1 MDSFNNLLL
10 SLLTKNERY
19 GQDVNSLRRRYQ
31 NLSLIYM
38 NIIFTIVLALFTFIF
53 QIFSLSPNNLALLTI
68 CFPISLF
75 SLYSL
80 RIGKPNLSLH
90 IFLMQ
95 IHIANLLRSYVT
107 NRPLTSM
114 YMVLVFPFLVF
125 ALTPNFKIIWMN
137 IVLCILEFIFH
148 SYFILKKFQVPI
160 SYVQYEEI
168 ISVIW
173 GSLGCCIM
181 IIAVSF
187 VQKKIEIS
195 IWNIAHENYLKS
207 ENLAKEVGQAMK
219 AKDTFISTLSHEIRN
234 PLNALK
240 GSIEYLL
247 QTIKDKISLKV
258 LKNAR
263 MSGDMLLNLV
273 NNVLDAA
280 KLKSDKMEIISMET
294 NITETIEKVFTINSE
309 KFKEKGLF
317 AKAFIDDNIPKFL
330 WIDQSRLIQILM
342 NLVSNAVKF
351 TPKDGKIKIYV
362 AWCHYKEEKDNLLAP
377 IKIGESRRIE
387 ENLNQQKDS
396 INFPRSENELINV
409 FDEFS
414 FEEETHQ
421 LQRIKSLTR
430 IVSQGPNDLSLLEIS
445 NWESSNEFWS
455 LHKSSVSP
463 QIHLDNENHNKGFLK
478 IQITDTGCGIEENEL
493 SKVFGMFEQTKQGI
507 RSVHGGTGLGL
518 WICKQLCHKMHGDI
532 TVYSKPDKGTSF
544 IFYIPIDNDPLNTNL
559 AIRPGLMNR
568 EIPKALVVDDYSVNR
583 YLHKLL
589 LEQEGVQVT
598 LACNGIEALKKYKS
612 QIDEPF
618 DFILMDV
625 HMPEMDGFTATN
637 LIRQWEEE
645 NNKRKVDIYFVTGEY
660 FNEEEVMRKF
670 LSQGGQNTGIRYLK
684 KPLDGDILS
693 KIVCHYK
700 KKLL

>member
-1 MDSFNNLLL
+1 MKRMAL
-10 SLLTKNERY
+10 SVFL
-19 GQDVNSLRRRYQ
+19 
-31 NLSLIYM
+31 
-38 NIIFTIVLALFTFIF
+38 IVLE
-53 QIFSLSPNNLALLTI
+53 
-68 CFPISLF
+68 
-75 SLYSL
+75 
-80 RIGKPNLSLH
+80 LH
-90 IFLMQ
+90 V
-95 IHIANLLRSYVT
+95 ANLIVSYTT
-107 NRPLTSM
+107 NRPLVAIFG
-114 YMVLVFPFLVF
+114 VLISPFLVF
-125 ALTPNFKIIWMN
+125 ALTPDFRIHWLNLI
-137 IVLCILEFIFH
+137 LCFSEFTFH
-148 SYFILKKFQVPI
+148 SLQSLKIFQVTI
-160 SYVQYEEI
+160 NDHQKGQI
-168 ISVIW
+168 ISVVT
-173 GSLGCCIM
+173 GSFCCCM
-181 IIAVSF
+181 IAAGVSI
-187 VQKKIEIS
+187 VQKRIETD
-195 IWNIAHENYLKS
+195 IWNLANENYLKS
-207 ENLAKEVGQAMK
+207 ENLTKEVIQAIE
-219 AKDTFISTLSHEIRN
+219 AKDTFISMLSHEIRN

-247 QTIKDKISLKV
+247 QTIKDRDSLQV

-263 MSGDMLLNLV
+263 MSGDILLNLV

-280 KLKSDKMEIISMET
+280 KLKTDKMEIISMET
-294 NITETIEKVFTINSE
+294 SMTDTIEKVLTINSE

-317 AKAFIDDNIPKFL
+317 AKAFIDESVPKLL
-330 WIDQSRLIQILM
+330 WIDPSRLLQILM

-351 TPKDGKIKIYV
+351 TSMHGKINLYV
-362 AWCHYKEEKDNLLAP
+362 TWCRFNEEQENLFTP
-377 IKIGESRRIE
+377 IKKDDNNETTGNSTQNRNTIE
-387 ENLNQQKDS
+387 TQK
-396 INFPRSENELINV
+396 SEIVTTE

-414 FEEETHQ
+414 FEEESYQ
-421 LQRIKSLTR
+421 LNRMQSLNR
-430 IVSQGPNDLSLLEIS
+430 NINQFNNDLSLLNIS
-445 NWESSNEFWS
+445 SWESSGECWS
-455 LHKSSVSP
+455 LHKTHFDHQSYQDQS
-463 QIHLDNENHNKGFLK
+463 KGFLK
-478 IQITDTGCGIEENEL
+478 IQITDTGCGIEEHEL